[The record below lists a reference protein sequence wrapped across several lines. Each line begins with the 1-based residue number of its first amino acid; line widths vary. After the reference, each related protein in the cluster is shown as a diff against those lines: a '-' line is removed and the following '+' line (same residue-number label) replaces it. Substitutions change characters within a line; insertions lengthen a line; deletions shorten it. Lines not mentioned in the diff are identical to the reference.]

1 MHIVCNLRKLCIIW
15 NCVARAYYFVF
26 SVVLA
31 NSSSSWRDDSQRGL
45 QFSGRPWHSDQENIL
60 PPCCL
65 HVQQVPDH
73 VVWSVGFT
81 KARHHARSQ
90 RQAVPR
96 HLRNGRYFSLLVL
109 LQNCL
114 LFFVLFFLPLQVL
127 HLFAV
132 DKALDDLKP
141 PMSANKVAEHLL
153 PWLNDLR
160 LSQNAIDTIL
170 SLPPRNKMLENA
182 RSV

>member
-1 MHIVCNLRKLCIIW
+1 MIHNKD
-15 NCVARAYYFVF
+15 F
-26 SVVLA
+26 SSVDGHDTLIKRI
-31 NSSSSWRDDSQRGL
+31 SS
-45 QFSGRPWHSDQENIL
+45 
-60 PPCCL
+60 L
-65 HVQQVPDH
+65 HVVYMFSKSQIMWFGQLVSQKPGIMLALKDKQSPDTSEMVDTFH
-73 VVWSVGFT
+73 F
-81 KARHHARSQ
+81 
-90 RQAVPR
+90 
-96 HLRNGRYFSLLVL
+96 LFSYSIFY
-109 LQNCL
+109 C
-114 LFFVLFFLPLQVL
+114 FLSPQVL

-141 PMSANKVAEHLL
+141 PMGANKVAQHLL